1 MRNESVNG
9 CDRSMRTLIVGLILS
24 VAVLLVG
31 TVAQAAP
38 QAKILRVDPR
48 AQQENGDPVLT
59 TVVEVAESKRVSD
72 QIAPCAGIG
81 NEDARYDCYGRELEK
96 PYALY
101 TPFPFPEQNAVF
113 TVSVDSSDL
122 PGRFVSKATW
132 GESQQK
138 PGVGTAWL
146 ILVDADKRMGS
157 AFEDAKKV
165 AETFVA
171 SLGPNDLVNVMFFD
185 AQQVVQDSKWLPA
198 AQKAKAQSLI
208 ASTGSYG
215 SSGQTRR
222 RWTIIKTAAADGFR
236 SLGNVNQ
243 TGVTLPL
250 HQALVVLSCGF
261 GGTDPSTSGPGGM
274 ELAKYLTEGRF
285 GDENTALPKLP
296 VPIISIFLPNR
307 TYDVFRQN
315 SYEFM
320 LNLANPQ
327 IGGFFSI
334 LRAGQGARA
343 GAIVSTV
350 RTRFSKM
357 HIVKWRVACVAPRI
371 NQTFSLVFN
380 NVNPPILGDN
390 SFKDVPVGIDPT
402 TWPLDV
408 NVKYTKEMA
417 ERTPVRPGEEF
428 KVFGDF
434 CWGGDKGRSEVYFLP
449 AGQQL
454 PTALTSSDIEKAKRT
469 QQQLIAMGMKGTTLE
484 ANDGYALFQAP
495 KNDKILHGSGKQ
507 AVVRLI
513 VFDNRAGRTSGV
525 TADRIIE
532 LRGNTAPFPFLWL
545 LGGVFALVV
554 LLLLVVLILKSGGRK
569 RGAPPPAPVVAGAM
583 PGYGAPPGGYGAPP
597 GGYGPGTGMPVGQV
611 GYAPPGPG
619 GYAMPP
625 QGGYAPPGAA
635 AVGQAPVAPQ
645 PAPAPP
651 AQAAAGPAAMSPE
664 FMYGAQGYPPGHA
677 LTGELAAQQPLPPP
691 NPYAQAPAN
700 PNRALLQGAAGVF
713 TVPVGT
719 EMRIG
724 RDGAQCQILL
734 TEPRVSGM
742 HATAK
747 LEGGQLLLRD
757 EKSNN
762 GTQVNGVRLAPG
774 AWTPVPNGSVVRF
787 GPAEF
792 NVRLE

>member
-1 MRNESVNG
+1 MPN
-9 CDRSMRTLIVGLILS
+9 RSGSRFAGFGLCRVS
-24 VAVLLVG
+24 GVLLALCVLLFAAAG
-31 TVAQAAP
+31 HAAP
-38 QAKILRVDPR
+38 QAKILRIDPR

-59 TVVEVAESKRVSD
+59 SVVEVAESKRVND
-72 QIAPCAGIG
+72 AVAPCAAIG

-113 TVSVDSSDL
+113 TVNVDSSDL

-157 AFEDAKKV
+157 ALEDAKKV
-165 AETFVA
+165 AEAFVA
-171 SLGPNDLVNVMFFD
+171 SLGPNDLVDVMFFND
-185 AQQVVQDSKWLPA
+185 QQVVQDSKWLPA
-198 AQKAKAQSLI
+198 AQRAKAQSLI
-208 ASTGSYG
+208 VSAPSYP

-222 RWTIIKTAAADGFR
+222 LLTILKTAASDGFQ

-243 TGVTLPL
+243 TGVALPL
-250 HQALVVLSCGF
+250 HQAMVVLSCGF
-261 GGTDPSTSGPGGM
+261 GGTDPSTTGPGGF
-274 ELAKYLTEGRF
+274 ELNKYLTNGRF

-296 VPIISIFLPNR
+296 VPIISVYFPNKAF
-307 TYDVFRQN
+307 DVFKQN

-334 LRAGQGARA
+334 MRAGQGARA
-343 GAIVSTV
+343 GAVVNTV

-357 HIVKWRVACVAPRI
+357 HIVKWRVSCVAPKI

-390 SFKDVPVGIDPT
+390 SFKDVPVGIDPS

-408 NVKYTKEMA
+408 NIKYTKDMA

-454 PTALTSSDIEKAKRT
+454 PTALSSTDIEKAKRT

-495 KNDKILHGSGKQ
+495 KNDKVLHGSGKQ

-532 LRGNTAPFPFLWL
+532 LRGNTAPFPILWV
-545 LGGVFALVV
+545 LGGLFALVV
-554 LLLLVVLILKSGGRK
+554 ILLLVVVILKSGGRK
-569 RGAPPPAPVVAGAM
+569 RAGPPPAPVVAGGMPGYGVPAGAGYGPPPGGFGP
-583 PGYGAPPGGYGAPP
+583 PGYGAPGYGGPPP
-597 GGYGPGTGMPVGQV
+597 GGMQGPAA
-611 GYAPPGPG
+611 GYP
-619 GYAMPP
+619 MPP
-625 QGGYAPPGAA
+625 QPGFGPAA
-635 AVGQAPVAPQ
+635 Q
-645 PAPAPP
+645 PAPAPMP
-651 AQAAAGPAAMSPE
+651 HAQPPVSPE
-664 FMYGAQGYPPGHA
+664 FMYGAQQNPPHYG
-677 LTGELAAQQPLPPP
+677 LTGEMAQQGAPPP
-691 NPYAQAPAN
+691 NPYAQPAIAAT
-700 PNRALLQGAAGVF
+700 RALLQGAAGVF
-713 TVPVGT
+713 TIPAGN

-734 TEPRVSGM
+734 TEPRVSGV
-742 HATAK
+742 HATIK
-747 LEGGQLLLRD
+747 LEGGQVFIRD

-762 GTQVNGVRLAPG
+762 GTMVNGNRLAPG
-774 AWTPVPNGSVVRF
+774 IWTPVANGSLVRL